1 MNYMILLI
9 TLTSFSLIGQSRTD
23 TLYLTLDDAIKK
35 ALKLNWDVQIS
46 SKDNQKSEEQVSE
59 AYANVFPRIDF
70 TGIVPVAL
78 GLGEGAEFRA
88 PMGQAVIGGLITAT
102 LLTLFIVPVVYSIL
116 DDLGEKNVF
125 GIIKGLIS
133 KKKEE
138 PLYGK

>member
-59 AYANVFPRIDF
+59 AYANVFHRIYF

-88 PMGQAVIGGLITAT
+88 PM
-102 LLTLFIVPVVYSIL
+102 
-116 DDLGEKNVF
+116 
-125 GIIKGLIS
+125 
-133 KKKEE
+133 
-138 PLYGK
+138 